1 MTNPDSEQGFVF
13 LKTTNAGIYVASGTF
28 LKIAC

>member
-1 MTNPDSEQGFVF
+1 MTNRCSEQGSVF
-13 LKTTNAGIYVASGTF
+13 LKTTNAGIYVASGTL